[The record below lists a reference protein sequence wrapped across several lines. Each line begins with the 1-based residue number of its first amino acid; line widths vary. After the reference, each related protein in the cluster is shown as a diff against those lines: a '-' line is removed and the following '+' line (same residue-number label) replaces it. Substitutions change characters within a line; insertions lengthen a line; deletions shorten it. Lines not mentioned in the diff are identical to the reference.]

1 MYHTTH
7 MEGDND
13 MEEKQG
19 SNQLAV
25 NSTVSLKG
33 IVKAIFKDTVHVQIG
48 GKIITLPITG
58 ADPKHLSL

>member
-1 MYHTTH
+1 
-7 MEGDND
+7 MEGDNN

-19 SNQLAV
+19 NQDLTV

-33 IVKAIFKDTVHVQIG
+33 IVKAIFKDTIHVQIG
-48 GKIITLPITG
+48 GKIITLPISG